1 MTSGFRALHPITL
14 FLFYGGLLLSGMLL
28 FHPVFLLTGIVLLIV
43 LISIQKHAGT
53 IVRMLPL
60 YLLIGIAIVVI
71 NPLISHRGRH
81 ILFYFMDQPITLE
94 SVLYGVTM
102 LLSLTL
108 ILLTSLS
115 YNYNVTTDKFM
126 YLFAR
131 LVPQSALVVMMAL
144 RFVPLLRRRLTQI
157 TLVQRTRGI
166 SVHEGSLT
174 KRLKD
179 GMTLVKVL
187 LVWSLEE
194 ALQSADSMKAR
205 GYGTTKRTAY
215 VVHRMDRRDRWL
227 TGCLSVLIIGIAIG
241 SALGW
246 GRAVIY
252 PRMQSMVFGVQDW
265 ILYICFCLYL
275 LIPVIV
281 EGKEWLSWKY
291 SK

>member
-1 MTSGFRALHPITL
+1 MTSGFRSLHPVTL
-14 FLFYGGLLLSGMLL
+14 FLFYGGVLLCGMLL
-28 FHPVFLLTGIVLLIV
+28 FHPVFLITGIVLLLV
-43 LISIQKHAGT
+43 LMSWQKQAGT
-53 IVRMLPL
+53 IISLLPF
-60 YLLIGIAIVVI
+60 YLLIGLAIVLI

-94 SVLYGVTM
+94 AVLYGVTM

-108 ILLTSLS
+108 ILLISLS

-144 RFVPLLRRRLTQI
+144 RFVPLLRRRLSQI

-166 SVHEGSLT
+166 SVHEGSIT
-174 KRLKD
+174 KRMRD
-179 GMTLVKVL
+179 GMVLIKVL

-205 GYGTTKRTAY
+205 GYGTSKRTSY

-227 TGCLSVLIIGIAIG
+227 TGCFAVLIICIAICG
-241 SALGW
+241 GLGW
-246 GRAVIY
+246 GRVVIY
-252 PRMQSMVFGVQDW
+252 PRMESMSFSVQDW
-265 ILYICFCLYL
+265 ILYIGFCIYL
-275 LIPVIV
+275 LIPVVV

>member
-1 MTSGFRALHPITL
+1 MNSGFRALHPITL

-28 FHPVFLLTGIVLLIV
+28 FHPVFLLTGIILLIV

-53 IVRMLPL
+53 IVRMLPF

-81 ILFYFMDQPITLE
+81 ILFYFIDQPITLE

-115 YNYNVTTDKFM
+115 YNYNVTIDKFM

-174 KRLKD
+174 KRMRD

-227 TGCLSVLIIGIAIG
+227 TGCLSVLIIVIMIG

-252 PRMQSMVFGVQDW
+252 PRMQSMVFSMQDW
-265 ILYICFCLYL
+265 ILYLCFGLYL

>member
-28 FHPVFLLTGIVLLIV
+28 FHPVFLLTGIVLLII

-215 VVHRMDRRDRWL
+215 VVHRMDHRDRWL
-227 TGCLSVLIIGIAIG
+227 TGYLSVLIIGIAIG

>member
-157 TLVQRTRGI
+157 TMVQRTRGI

-215 VVHRMDRRDRWL
+215 VVHRMDHRDRWL
-227 TGCLSVLIIGIAIG
+227 TGYLSVLIIGIAIG

>member
-1 MTSGFRALHPITL
+1 MTSGFRALHPVTL
-14 FLFYGGLLLSGMLL
+14 FLFYGGLLLCGMLL
-28 FHPVFLLTGIVLLIV
+28 FHPVFLLTGIVLLVSLIV
-43 LISIQKHAGT
+43 MQKHGGT
-53 IVRMLPL
+53 IVKMLPL

-71 NPLISHRGRH
+71 NPLISHRGRY

-144 RFVPLLRRRLTQI
+144 RFVPLLRRRLSQI

-166 SVHEGSLT
+166 SVHEGSLI
-174 KRLKD
+174 KRMRD

-227 TGCLSVLIIGIAIG
+227 TGCLSILIIVIMVG

-252 PRMQSMVFGVQDW
+252 PRMQSMVFSMQDW
-265 ILYICFCLYL
+265 ILYICFGIYV

>member
-60 YLLIGIAIVVI
+60 YLVIGTAIVVI

-215 VVHRMDRRDRWL
+215 VVHRMDRRDRLL

-265 ILYICFCLYL
+265 MLYLCFCLYL

>member
-1 MTSGFRALHPITL
+1 MNSGFRALHPITL

-28 FHPVFLLTGIVLLIV
+28 FHPVFLLTGIILLIV

-53 IVRMLPL
+53 IVRMLPF

-126 YLFAR
+126 YLFAKF
-131 LVPQSALVVMMAL
+131 VPQSALVVMMAL

-174 KRLKD
+174 KRMRD

-227 TGCLSVLIIGIAIG
+227 TGCLSVLIIVIMIG

-252 PRMQSMVFGVQDW
+252 PRMQSMVFSMQDW
-265 ILYICFCLYL
+265 ILYLCFGLYL